1 VAEKLSRK
9 ELKQPDAFMKA
20 GSVARSWFQE
30 NVRTVVIVAAVE
42 RLQPLVGVTADYLH
56 DRSEEEASRDLG
68 ERLKALERPIS
79 ETATTTGDDA
89 PFKSAQERDEAVAK
103 SMDELRAKHGGT
115 RAARTAVLIAG
126 DAQLRLKKYDE
137 AMKGFAEYA
146 KDAHPDEPLR
156 AAALEGQ
163 GYAHEGKGELD
174 QALAAYEGLERENKS
189 DFLAGMGLYHRGRI
203 LTLQNKKE
211 DAAKTFTDLAAAHP
225 GSQAAK
231 LAQERLGE
239 LKAQGVAIP
248 EPPAPKPAAGA
259 GADAAGAGTD
269 AG

>member
-1 VAEKLSRK
+1 MSRK

-30 NVRTVVIVAAVE
+30 NVRTVVIVAAVA
-42 RLQPLVGVTADYLH
+42 LLGVGGAVTADYVH
-56 DRSEEEASRDLG
+56 GRGEETASRELG
-68 ERLKALERPIS
+68 SRLKTLERPVS
-79 ETATTTGDDA
+79 ETATTTGEDA
-89 PFKSAQERDEAVAK
+89 PFKSAQERDEAVAR
-103 SMDELRAKHGGT
+103 SMDELQAKHGGT
-115 RAARTAVLIAG
+115 RAARTAALIAG
-126 DAQLRLKKYDE
+126 GAELRLKKYDE
-137 AMKGFAEYA
+137 AMKGYTDYV
-146 KDAHPDEPLR
+146 KGAHPEEPLR

-174 QALAAYEGLERENKS
+174 QALAAYEQLERENKS

-211 DAAKTFTDLAAAHP
+211 DAAKTFTDLASAHP

-248 EPPAPKPAAGA
+248 EPPALK
-259 GADAAGAGTD
+259 ADAGAGTD